1 MRSWFNVFSLRSF
14 KKLKWKNVFMFVM
27 YINIY
32 KWNERRRAH
41 DISLNHSLYR
51 RVMHNVLQHD
61 LAVLRNGLKLLPC
74 YYTHLIKFTCELV
87 CFDIDVWK
95 VIDMALNLKVVIRPN
110 VVFFF
115 RFIVQSC
122 CLLEVIFCLRI
133 THRVQPGSITHR
145 IRCKIRP
152 INDEM

>member
-115 RFIVQSC
+115 PLHCSK
-122 CLLEVIFCLRI
+122 LLSARSNILS
-133 THRVQPGSITHR
+133 THNPPCSTWFNHTSNSV
-145 IRCKIRP
+145 
-152 INDEM
+152 